1 MSSGIEV
8 GALLADTYEVTRL
21 IGRGGMG
28 EVWLAKHRR
37 LPGKQVAIKVLH
49 VGGQKLS
56 DDALARFKREAEVAT
71 RIGHPNIVEVHD
83 YNTLPNGNPYLVLEL
98 LQGENLASRIRFGA
112 MPLEETL
119 QVMRQ
124 VGSALAASHAL
135 GVIHRDLKPD
145 NIFLTPTPMGL
156 QVKVLDFGISKVVA
170 STTLQTADE
179 VLVGTPQY
187 MSPEQATGANR

>member
-49 VGGQKLS
+49 VGGAQLS
-56 DDALARFKREAEVAT
+56 PDALARFRREAEVAT

-83 YNTLPNGNPYLVLEL
+83 FNTLPDGSPYLVLEF
-98 LQGENLASRIRFGA
+98 LQGESLGSRLRHPMELAEAQRI
-112 MPLEETL
+112 L
-119 QVMRQ
+119 RQ
-124 VGSALAASHAL
+124 VGSALQAAHAH
-135 GVIHRDLKPD
+135 GVVHRDLKPD
-145 NIFLTPTPMGL
+145 NVFLVPTPMGTV
-156 QVKVLDFGISKVVA
+156 VKVLDFGISKVLHT
-170 STTLQTADE
+170 STLQTQE
-179 VLVGTPQY
+179 SVLVGTPAY
-187 MSPEQATGANR
+187 MSPEQ